1 MKDEGAPWLAN
12 VLAEVGPQHG
22 AHVTN
27 ALPGKSAHQYRLAVD
42 CFWLLNGEAEWE
54 NM

>member
-27 ALPGKSAHQYRLAVD
+27 ALPGKAPTSTGWRWTASG
-42 CFWLLNGEAEWE
+42 C
-54 NM
+54 